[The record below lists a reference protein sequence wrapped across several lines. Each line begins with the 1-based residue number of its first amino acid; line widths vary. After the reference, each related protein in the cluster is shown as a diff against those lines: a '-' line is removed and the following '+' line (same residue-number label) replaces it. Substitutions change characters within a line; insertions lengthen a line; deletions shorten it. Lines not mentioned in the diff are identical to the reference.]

1 MCNRNHHNRRSGMK
15 KKKTQKHH
23 NHDHPRHS
31 HRHHQ
36 HHQHRHDHHHHN
48 RHHHHRYHRHHH
60 HAVCLRCHLH
70 TVLLHLLV
78 SGVCFMSGDA
88 SGGIAMAAG
97 SEYHHPSPEFF
108 LSIGRGHRP
117 MLRSWLCRDLPRQ
130 GSSRHPGMFPCSGT
144 DSCAAWVDFSVL
156 AVWSLGEAFVCSRLQ
171 KVPIIFIG
179 LSS

>member
-1 MCNRNHHNRRSGMK
+1 MK

-97 SEYHHPSPEFF
+97 SEYHHPSPRISFE
-108 LSIGRGHRP
+108 HRK
-117 MLRSWLCRDLPRQ
+117 
-130 GSSRHPGMFPCSGT
+130 GSSPN
-144 DSCAAWVDFSVL
+144 AAEL
-156 AVWSLGEAFVCSRLQ
+156 AVPRSPQAGKQSTPGDVPLQRDRQLRRLGRLLCAC
-171 KVPIIFIG
+171 G
-179 LSS
+179 LVAR